1 MNPNYPPFA
10 RIFKERFGYCKGK
23 AEGFDVI
30 FPIDWRYRA
39 EDTGTFPVWT
49 LDTSYKATSDDF
61 ADSLEVMYMLDV
73 GEDVDY

>member
-39 EDTGTFPVWT
+39 EDTGTFPVWP
-49 LDTSYKATSDDF
+49 LDTSYKETNDDF

-73 GEDVDY
+73 GADTDY